1 MNPLKQATTN
11 RNTLSRNTVSQN
23 GATPA
28 GLVRT
33 ALTGMVAG
41 MVGAMGMAMYAM
53 IASVTYHHVG
63 FFTPLYHIASTF
75 ISPTALMA
83 SMQQAMAGH
92 NFSFTAGPALVG
104 MIVHL
109 VIGAGAGAVFAVI
122 VGLLR
127 ARLAGAALVVA
138 GMVYGLVVL
147 AFNAVIGL
155 PVAAH
160 LFGGGTRIST
170 MPSMVGWW
178 TFAIEHLIFGMV
190 LAAALLVGTRTAT
203 AGDRATRPAST
214 RSV

>member
-1 MNPLKQATTN
+1 MNPLNQATVN
-11 RNTLSRNTVSQN
+11 RNSLSQN
-23 GATPA
+23 AGARA

-33 ALTGMVAG
+33 AVTGMVAG
-41 MVGAMGMAMYAM
+41 MVAAMGMAMYAM
-53 IASVTYHHVG
+53 TASITYHHVG

-75 ISPTALMA
+75 ISPTALMT

-92 NFSFTAGPALVG
+92 NFYFTAGPALVG
-104 MIVHL
+104 VIVHL
-109 VIGAGAGAVFAVI
+109 AIGAGAGAVFAVI

-127 ARLAGAALVVA
+127 ARLAGAALVAA

-147 AFNAVIGL
+147 GVNAVIGL

-170 MPSMVGWW
+170 MPSMVGGW

-203 AGDRATRPAST
+203 AGDRNARPASA